1 MPQRKRE
8 MHDNRPMILISLLDG
23 PRTLPEI
30 EQQFRGFIQRLG
42 FFPPLY
48 DDRSDPPDH
57 FALELREDMGRL
69 LELGWI
75 ARQGELYALTEAG
88 QAQADKA
95 LSEVRQTVGWVRKM
109 VQPETVSQ
117 VALGAHL
124 VLAALKLPAALLS
137 GDGLILSMGDILRPP
152 RYLGPCPRATYERNA
167 VDMVQDQQ
175 PSG

>member
-1 MPQRKRE
+1 MPYRKRE
-8 MHDNRPMILISLLDG
+8 KHDNQPMILISLPDG

-42 FFPPLY
+42 FFPPVY

-69 LELGWI
+69 IELGWI

-95 LSEVRQTVGWVRKM
+95 LSEVRQTVGWARKM
-109 VQPETVSQ
+109 MQPETVSQ
-117 VALGAHL
+117 VAVVATRSRRCSCDALEGETSPV
-124 VLAALKLPAALLS
+124 VLPTVS
-137 GDGLILSMGDILRPP
+137 YQHMRHGQR
-152 RYLGPCPRATYERNA
+152 
-167 VDMVQDQQ
+167 
-175 PSG
+175 